1 MKKDLILEIERI
13 HELMLN
19 SSFQQNKKLILTENV
34 LYAKFIKQLIDI
46 GVNRV
51 DDLTRYFDNKIVPD
65 NLKNKSLKN
74 LNEEEVQLFVKSLS
88 KRGFAR
94 YLLDNG
100 FISLKTQETTFR
112 TWLKQLEDVENP
124 KEILKKIEG
133 SLMDSAQTGFGSWG
147 KNSPEEFLELGDEI
161 GGELME
167 RFEKFV
173 AKESPDF
180 FDETYEITQKALTR
194 EKWLRRWFS
203 IFNED
208 AATVRRSLAKINA
221 NHYSE
226 KTQKEFVNLMRD
238 ALSLTSK
245 GNSADNTIRKATDII
260 IAAKKGATQDMD
272 ALIDLFTSGLSRA
285 EKRLFDSNPYGRKE
299 IEDSLNK
306 ALENTRT
313 GNPKL
318 WKTLVD
324 APKSTLKLFP
334 PIWKGSTKSDWGLW
348 MRSWVQYIIKLN
360 PITAAQLKQNLI
372 KSGTQPVVATYLAN
386 WIIGKFFIA
395 PSLMALAL
403 SIKQVITFGIDPN
416 RNAYDEGYQS
426 FADIFLEEFYNYA
439 VWDEDRTF
447 ISNVLSYFTAVPS
460 VVDVIKRI
468 FTFEA
473 PKVPLPDDLQS
484 VLGNCSNEVRE
495 YIIND
500 HDELVARATQGQPIK
515 CYYWGDLDNIKWPA
529 DDNNVITKNNKDI
542 WVISLDNE
550 YFPLSEVV
558 KSSPCGG
565 NQNNQQTNNE

>member
-46 GVNRV
+46 GVNKV

-74 LNEEEVQLFVKSLS
+74 LTEEEVQLFVKSLS

-112 TWLKQLEDVENP
+112 TWLKQLENVENP
-124 KEILKKIEG
+124 KEILKEIEV

-147 KNSPEEFLELGDEI
+147 KNSPEEFLELGAEI

-180 FDETYEITQKALTR
+180 FDETYEITKKALDR
-194 EKWLRRWFS
+194 EKWLRIWFDF
-203 IFNED
+203 FNED
-208 AATVRRSLAKINA
+208 AATVRRSLSRINA
-221 NHYSE
+221 KYYSE
-226 KTQKEFVNLMRD
+226 KTQKEFVDLMRD
-238 ALSLTSK
+238 ALALTSK
-245 GNSADNTIRKATDII
+245 GQSAENTIRKATDII
-260 IAAKKGATQDMD
+260 ISSKKGATQDMG
-272 ALIDLFTSGLSRA
+272 ALIDLYTSRLSRA
-285 EKRLFDSNPYGRKE
+285 EKRLFDSSPYGRKE
-299 IEDSLNK
+299 IEDALNI

-318 WKTLVD
+318 WRRLVD
-324 APKSTLKLFP
+324 APKSTFKLFP
-334 PIWKGSTKSDWGLW
+334 PLRKGSTKSDWNLW

-403 SIKQVITFGIDPN
+403 SIKQVFKFGIDPN

-426 FADIFLEEFYNYA
+426 FADIFLEEFFNYA
-439 VWDEDRTF
+439 VWDEDRSF
-447 ISNVLSYFTAVPS
+447 ILNVLSYFTAIPS
-460 VVDVIKRI
+460 VVDVIRRI
-468 FTFEA
+468 LTFEA
-473 PKVPLPDDLQS
+473 PKVPLPDDLES
-484 VLGNCSNEVRE
+484 ILGDCSNEIRQYTIDDRNE
-495 YIIND
+495 II
-500 HDELVARATQGQPIK
+500 ARTAQGQPTK
-515 CYYWGDLDNIKWPA
+515 CYYWGDLDNIKWPE
-529 DDNNVITKNNKDI
+529 DDNNVITKNNKGI
-542 WVISLDNE
+542 WVISLDNK
-550 YFPLSEVV
+550 YFPVSEVV
-558 KSSPCGG
+558 KSSPCGN